1 MSNSRAQNASQ
12 QSLPDFL
19 IFHEL
24 KLVMKSDNKSRI
36 QVDRNGSEQML
47 ACRLCSVFLMLQ
59 LDAQRSLKGLKWV
72 KNYTVPQL
80 AYIIAVAMA
89 KDAWLILFLFLLHRN
104 CLKNFNCQFFYDLE
118 FPARH
123 FLLWLVQ
130 ENGELGLKA
139 EKSSNFTVD
148 INLLTNFNKTL
159 DKFEIK
165 KI

>member
-36 QVDRNGSEQML
+36 QVDKNGSEQML

-89 KDAWLILFLFLLHRN
+89 KDAWLILF
-104 CLKNFNCQFFYDLE
+104 
-118 FPARH
+118 
-123 FLLWLVQ
+123 
-130 ENGELGLKA
+130 
-139 EKSSNFTVD
+139 
-148 INLLTNFNKTL
+148 
-159 DKFEIK
+159 
-165 KI
+165 

>member
-1 MSNSRAQNASQ
+1 
-12 QSLPDFL
+12 
-19 IFHEL
+19 
-24 KLVMKSDNKSRI
+24 
-36 QVDRNGSEQML
+36 ML
-47 ACRLCSVFLMLQ
+47 SKA
-59 LDAQRSLKGLKWV
+59 
-72 KNYTVPQL
+72 P
-80 AYIIAVAMA
+80 IAAEST
-89 KDAWLILFLFLLHRN
+89 FF
-104 CLKNFNCQFFYDLE
+104 QFFYDLE
-118 FPARH
+118 LPARH